1 LLFPISSII
10 LLFEKIKY
18 QKEISFKSPS
28 ENIFYFLKVFILK
41 VKIIFWRRVARS
53 VFQIPQEENGNILGL
68 PYYGKKYFMK
78 R

>member
-1 LLFPISSII
+1 M
-10 LLFEKIKY
+10 
-18 QKEISFKSPS
+18 
-28 ENIFYFLKVFILK
+28 NIFYKQSFEIIISIKIIDKVLQKIFFIYWKVFILK

-78 R
+78 I

>member
-1 LLFPISSII
+1 M
-10 LLFEKIKY
+10 
-18 QKEISFKSPS
+18 
-28 ENIFYFLKVFILK
+28 NIFYKQSFEIIISIKIIDKVLQKIFFIYWKVFILK

-78 R
+78 K

>member
-1 LLFPISSII
+1 M
-10 LLFEKIKY
+10 
-18 QKEISFKSPS
+18 
-28 ENIFYFLKVFILK
+28 NIFYKQSFEIIISIKIIDKVFQKIFFIYWRVFILK